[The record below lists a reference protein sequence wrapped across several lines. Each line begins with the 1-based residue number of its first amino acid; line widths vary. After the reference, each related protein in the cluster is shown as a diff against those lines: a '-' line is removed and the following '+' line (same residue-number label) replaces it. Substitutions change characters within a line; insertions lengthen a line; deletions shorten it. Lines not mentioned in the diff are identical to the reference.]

1 MDELIIGLAGIL
13 ATASPIVVAVIGE
26 IITERS
32 GVINLSVN
40 GIILISAMV
49 GFASALATGNTLVG
63 LATGA
68 GVGMLV
74 GAILSFM
81 SITLKQSQ
89 VAVGFILALL
99 LKDLSYFLGSKL
111 VGETGPTINLSSFSK
126 LVHIPFI
133 SPVFLNQTSL
143 TYFSLALIV
152 ISNYWLFRTRQGLF
166 LRAVGEQ
173 EESAHARGLK
183 VHTIKYLYTIIG
195 AGLVGL
201 AGPMYSLSLKAGWKG
216 SLSGLDGIGWIVL
229 AITIFGGWKPI
240 RGAMGAY
247 LFVFFQWIGL
257 VFQSSLPQ
265 IPSQVFQVAPFPL
278 MILALLFIERKYKK
292 ATQYY

>member
-1 MDELIIGLAGIL
+1 MNSIEIGLAGIL
-13 ATASPIVVAVIGE
+13 AAATPIVVAVIGE

-49 GFASALATGNTLVG
+49 GFWSALGTGSPLIG
-63 LATGA
+63 LAAGA
-68 GVGMLV
+68 CIGMV
-74 GAILSFM
+74 IGAILAFT

-99 LKDLSYFLGSKL
+99 LKDISYFLGTQL
-111 VGETGPTINLSSFSK
+111 VSETGPTIGISQLSK
-126 LVHIPFI
+126 LVNIPVI
-133 SPVFLNQTSL
+133 SPIFLNQTPL
-143 TYFSLALIV
+143 TYLSFGLI
-152 ISNYWLFRTRQGLF
+152 IFANYWIFQTRQGLF
-166 LRAVGEQ
+166 LRAAGEQ
-173 EESAHARGLK
+173 QESAHARGLH
-183 VHTIKYLYTIIG
+183 VNSIRYLYTIIG
-195 AGLVGL
+195 SGLVGL

-216 SLSGLDGIGWIVL
+216 SLSGIDGIGWIVL

-278 MILALLFIERKYKK
+278 MILTLLFINENRRKTSRYF
-292 ATQYY
+292 